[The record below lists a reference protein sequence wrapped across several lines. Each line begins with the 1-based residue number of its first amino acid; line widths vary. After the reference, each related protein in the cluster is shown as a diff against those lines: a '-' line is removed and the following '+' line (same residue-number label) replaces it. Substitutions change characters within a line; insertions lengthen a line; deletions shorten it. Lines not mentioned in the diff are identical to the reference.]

1 MDRPT
6 LDRRA
11 AVSSTASTPTQRSLT
26 RARPWRCHACRALLG
41 VEHDGELHVKYKE
54 VQHWIRGRCRH
65 VCRRCGAMNTLL
77 VAPPSATASP
87 SAAPTPATA
96 VTLGD
101 PR

>member
-11 AVSSTASTPTQRSLT
+11 VVSSVSAPV
-26 RARPWRCHACRALLG
+26 RPWRCHACRALLG

-77 VAPPSATASP
+77 VAVPPASAVIP
-87 SAAPTPATA
+87 
-96 VTLGD
+96 GD